1 MIRLTFDLL
10 DMLVRSFVQL
20 ASTAVNQNKYMLNR
34 ADIQATSLT
43 TLARVLSKG
52 IVQILFLP
60 LLGSMSEDGK

>member
-1 MIRLTFDLL
+1 
-10 DMLVRSFVQL
+10 
-20 ASTAVNQNKYMLNR
+20 MLNR